1 MKVAAFRLTHL
12 MAPPQTRMLH
22 MDFFRQGERTLLTSS
37 QCDRIFK
44 RTSVGST
51 LHLSRYRFV
60 AMVRQFG
67 GNGEPRFVECFGVNP
82 RTDSRVDERHGT
94 TGLHAD
100 LTEDTHT
107 LVSRTWV
114 PIGKSRIR
122 ITRLGAN
129 HFNDEFI
136 LLGNLLGDVKL
147 ELAEGT
153 KHLLTVGYLLPI
165 QPHVGTITDTV
176 EVEDDVFA
184 FLQSGQVERC
194 AIPTTSRYCF
204 GLYAVGCQHTHQGR
218 GNSSRY
224 PTIGFRQSDLP
235 TLC

>member
-1 MKVAAFRLTHL
+1 
-12 MAPPQTRMLH
+12 
-22 MDFFRQGERTLLTSS
+22 MDLFRQGERTLLTSS
-37 QCDRIFK
+37 QCDRTFEW
-44 RTSVGST
+44 TSVGST

-60 AMVRQFG
+60 VVVRQFG

-107 LVSRTWV
+107 LVCRAWV
-114 PIGKSRIR
+114 PIGKARIR
-122 ITRLGAN
+122 ITRLGAKY
-129 HFNDEFI
+129 FYDEFI
-136 LLGNLLGDVKL
+136 LLGNLLGDIKL
-147 ELAEGT
+147 KLAERT
-153 KHLLTVGYLLPI
+153 KHLLAVGYLLTI

-176 EVEDDVFA
+176 EVEDDVLA
-184 FLQSGQVERC
+184 FLQSRQVERRT
-194 AIPTTSRYCF
+194 IPTACRHSLRF
-204 GLYAVGCQHTHQGR
+204 HAVGCQHTHQGR

>member
-1 MKVAAFRLTHL
+1 M
-12 MAPPQTRMLH
+12 
-22 MDFFRQGERTLLTSS
+22 
-37 QCDRIFK
+37 
-44 RTSVGST
+44 
-51 LHLSRYRFV
+51 
-60 AMVRQFG
+60 
-67 GNGEPRFVECFGVNP
+67 
-82 RTDSRVDERHGT
+82 DERHGT

-176 EVEDDVFA
+176 EVEDDVLA
-184 FLQSGQVERC
+184 FLQSRQVKRRT
-194 AIPTTSRYCF
+194 IPTACRHSLRF
-204 GLYAVGCQHTHQGR
+204 HAVGCQYTHQGR
-218 GNSSRY
+218 GNGSRY
-224 PTIGFRQSDLP
+224 PTVSF
-235 TLC
+235 